1 MSLDLN
7 AGVPSNGHLFRTLQS
22 IITAQFLID
31 VLSPARVIN
40 QETTSISSASYSK
53 KLDTLPIA
61 CSRKRAKDMQQ
72 SKQQP
77 VFWKITI
84 FWDGQ
89 MCSQIFRD
97 GSGERSQNLIFSM
110 SRQLV
115 PPKRR

>member
-1 MSLDLN
+1 
-7 AGVPSNGHLFRTLQS
+7 
-22 IITAQFLID
+22 
-31 VLSPARVIN
+31 
-40 QETTSISSASYSK
+40 
-53 KLDTLPIA
+53 
-61 CSRKRAKDMQQ
+61 MQQ